1 MPSSCADWHPGQVA
15 DGTVALLV
23 LDIPLT
29 QGAGVHVWVILG
41 AVALGDAGAVCGV
54 HVKVTEGDELKI
66 LHGGPLIEGGKLT
79 AGPLSAHAPCHRNAL
94 GLPVAG
100 NKLLDLS

>member
-1 MPSSCADWHPGQVA
+1 MPRSCADWHPGQVA

-41 AVALGDAGAVCGV
+41 AVALGNAGAVRSV
-54 HVKVTEGDELKI
+54 HIKVAEGNGLKI
-66 LHGGPLIEGGKLT
+66 LCGRPLIEGGKLT

-100 NKLLDLS
+100 NKLLDL